1 MDLQYLLWL
10 QSLRESNGFAFDGF
24 FAGVTNL
31 CSAAL
36 VFLMLCLI
44 YWSVDKK
51 TGQYLMLADLGANFV
66 SAFLKIV
73 FCVYRPWIRNPEIH
87 PVEKAMP
94 GATGYSFPSGH
105 SSNAA
110 AIYGGLGVT
119 EWKKRRLLSVFL
131 FSVMLLVAFSRNYC
145 EVHTPQDVI
154 AGLLIGFFF
163 LWAAPRII
171 RFVKEGRPE
180 EHRGIRAAV
189 IIIVLNIA
197 LILYAEL
204 KSYPVDYD
212 ATGALIVDPEAMS
225 LDALKTASSMIGA
238 AAGWLLEHKFVH
250 FTTDAVKIPARVLRF
265 AAGVV
270 LLLLIMVPGGTAID
284 GLLGKGSR
292 VYGDV
297 YAAHVLRGR
306 NLAYDF
312 YGCRKTVMREKSL
325 TKEA

>member
-10 QSLRESNGFAFDGF
+10 QSLRESNGFAFDSF

-31 CSAAL
+31 CSAAF

-66 SAFLKIV
+66 GEFLKV
-73 FCVYRPWIRNPEIH
+73 FFCIYRPWIRSPKIH

-94 GATGYSFPSGH
+94 EATGYSFPSGH

-131 FSVMLLVAFSRNYC
+131 FIVMLLVAFSRNYC

-154 AGLLIGFFF
+154 VGLLIGLFF
-163 LWAAPRII
+163 LWAARRII
-171 RFVKEGRPE
+171 RFVNEGRPE
-180 EHRGIRAAV
+180 EHRGTWIVV
-189 IIIVLNIA
+189 IIIALSVA

-204 KSYPVDYD
+204 KSYPLDYD
-212 ATGALIVDPEAMS
+212 AAGALIVDPKAMS

-238 AAGWLLEHKFVH
+238 AAGWLFENKFVH
-250 FTTDAVKIPARVLRF
+250 FKTDTVKIPARVLRF
-265 AAGVV
+265 ALGVV
-270 LLLLIMVPGGTAID
+270 ILLLIMGPGGMAID
-284 GLLGKGSR
+284 GLLGKTA
-292 VYGDV
+292 GDTV
-297 YAAHVLRGR
+297 TYMLLTFYVVAVWPMIFTAAERRLCG
-306 NLAYDF
+306 
-312 YGCRKTVMREKSL
+312 EK
-325 TKEA
+325 A